1 MKNNKTKKVLSVV
14 LAGSMLL
21 AMGITSFATETTET
35 DTVENQRGYF
45 RDASENRGRMGSNRG
60 RMEAPGVRLAI
71 GDRLLDEM
79 VESGLIY
86 ERDVDAIETFLE
98 EQRDLS
104 PDERVHPEAG
114 EGPLEFLID
123 EGVISQETADD
134 IVAGIEVLRDQRRD
148 EFIESI
154 IDKGILTEAE
164 MEDVLD
170 FMEDCKEEREE
181 IREELSEM
189 TWAERRE
196 YIDAHRDDFQ
206 GPVEKM
212 LDEGLISDSQAEA
225 IRDIFPGRGGNSE
238 QRGHGNFHPNFDRG
252 AKNGVP
258 FGNRT
263 GARFTPLM
271 DVEEL

>member
-35 DTVENQRGYF
+35 DTVENQRGYY
-45 RDASENRGRMGSNRG
+45 REASENRGRMGADRG
-60 RMEAPGVRLAI
+60 RFQNPGVRLAV
-71 GDRLLDEM
+71 GDRLLEEM
-79 VESGLIY
+79 VGNGVIEQSDL
-86 ERDVDAIETFLE
+86 DAIETFLE
-98 EQRDLS
+98 EQRELS
-104 PDERVHPEAG
+104 PDERVHPEEG
-114 EGPLEFLID
+114 EGPLDFLVE
-123 EGVISQETADD
+123 EGVIFQNTADD
-134 IVAGIEVLRDQRRD
+134 ILAGIEVLREDKREAFMENLMD
-148 EFIESI
+148 E
-154 IDKGILTEAE
+154 DILTESEVQA
-164 MEDVLD
+164 VLD

-212 LDEGLISDSQAEA
+212 LDEGIISEDQAEA
-225 IRDIFPGRGGNSE
+225 IRDIFPGRGGDSD